1 MEKIPEQ
8 AVFDGLRIVL
18 YGPESTGK
26 STLAAQL
33 AAHYGEPQ
41 VPEFAR
47 NYLQEKFDANGHI
60 CDYKDIIPIAIGQR
74 EAENAATAMAKRIL
88 ICDTD
93 ILETYVYC
101 QAYFDKAPE
110 QLEIAVRK
118 STYDLY
124 LLMSIDTPWTADDL
138 RDRPND
144 RKQLFNRFEEALIK
158 FNKPYALIDELG
170 DQRFQNAVAAIEKLG
185 L

>member
-8 AVFDGLRIVL
+8 SAFDGLRIVL

-33 AAHYGEPQ
+33 AVYYGEPQ
-41 VPEFAR
+41 VAEFAR
-47 NYLQEKFDANGHI
+47 NYLQKKFDANGHI
-60 CDYKDIIPIAIGQR
+60 CDYEDIIPIAIGQR
-74 EAENAATAMAKRIL
+74 NAENAAVANSKRVL

-101 QAYFDKAPE
+101 QAYFDKSPE
-110 QLEIAVRK
+110 HLERAVKK

-124 LLMSIDTPWTADDL
+124 LLMDIDTSWKRDDL

-144 RKQLFNRFEEALIK
+144 RKKLFNRFEEVLNK
-158 FNKPYALIDELG
+158 FNQHYVLVNGLG
-170 DQRFQNAVAAIEKLG
+170 EERFKNAVAAIEKLV

>member
-1 MEKIPEQ
+1 MEKIPKQ
-8 AVFDGLRIVL
+8 SAFDGLRIVL

-41 VPEFAR
+41 VAEFAR
-47 NYLQEKFDANGHI
+47 NYLQKKFDANGHI
-60 CDYKDIIPIAIGQR
+60 CGYEDIIPIAIGQR
-74 EAENAATAMAKRIL
+74 NAENLATALAKRVL

-101 QAYFDKAPE
+101 QAYFDKSPE
-110 QLEIAVRK
+110 QLERAVKK

-124 LLMSIDTPWTADDL
+124 LLMDIDTPWTRDDL

-144 RKQLFNRFEEALIK
+144 RKKLFNRFEEALKK
-158 FNKPYALIDELG
+158 FNHPYALINELG
-170 DQRFQNAVAAIEKLG
+170 DQRFQNAIAAIEKLV